1 VRARGTSGQESI
13 RLKVNNTVVQ
23 TWTLSTGMNNYTATT
38 NLSGGSLVEFTND
51 ASGRDVQVDYLSVNG
66 SVRQSE
72 AQTYNTGVYQNGA
85 CGGGNGGSEW
95 LHCNGAI
102 GYGNL

>member
-1 VRARGTSGQESI
+1 
-13 RLKVNNTVVQ
+13 
-23 TWTLSTGMNNYTATT
+23 
-38 NLSGGSLVEFTND
+38 VEFFND
-51 ASGRDVQVDYLSVNG
+51 SGSRDVQVDYLSVNG

-102 GYGNL
+102 GYDNL